1 MNRKPGQARQVMYK
15 SSKTLLLALFKPH
28 GPTLALAFLSSL
40 ISVAASLAVPV
51 LLGFSLDLLI
61 GEPVSIF
68 SSLTEVFLFL
78 AISILLAVIFQ
89 WLQGYLAAK
98 VSYSIVKDLRASL
111 YEKID
116 LLSVTTLE
124 EHRLGDLTSLLVN
137 DVDLLGDGLL
147 QGSQQLISGVATI
160 VGTMVCM
167 LLLSVPIGLLVIC
180 LTPLSILVTWFIA
193 HFSFKSFQQERH
205 KQAAFATQVEEM
217 FANEALMTIFNHAQV
232 EEEKAEKINQELYTV
247 GERSQFAG
255 SLTNPGTRFVNNIV
269 YALVAL
275 LGCMTVL
282 SPGST
287 LTIGVIQSFLV
298 YASQYSKPFYE
309 ITGVLTQL
317 QAAFAG
323 AARIAKFLSLPD
335 MEPDS
340 HSETLVAPIKGALT
354 CSHVD
359 FAYTDQ
365 KPVLQDVSFSVKPAK
380 HIALVGETGC
390 GKTTLINLIMRFI
403 DPNSGCISLDSCD
416 TQDIKRD
423 TLRSHIGMV
432 LQESWIFEGT
442 VLENIAFAKEGATF
456 EEVVAAAKKTRAHD
470 FIEQMEEGYNTRI
483 GGSTHALSEGQK
495 QLIAITR
502 AVLKDAPVLILDEA
516 TSSIDTRT
524 ELLVQRALEDLMK
537 GRTSIT
543 VAHRLST
550 IQNSDTILVMD
561 KGHIAEKGT
570 HQELLL
576 QQGLYAELYAS
587 QFAGK
592 ER

>member
-1 MNRKPGQARQVMYK
+1 MYK
-15 SSKTLLLALFKPH
+15 SPKTMLLALLKPH
-28 GPTLALAFLSSL
+28 VPTLVLAFVASL
-40 ISVAASLAVPV
+40 VSVAASLAVPV

-61 GEPVSIF
+61 GEPISIF
-68 SSLTEVFLFL
+68 SSLEQVFLFL
-78 AISILLAVIFQ
+78 ALSILLAVFFQ
-89 WLQGYLAAK
+89 WLQGFLAAK
-98 VSYSIVKDLRASL
+98 VSYSIVKDLRATI
-111 YEKID
+111 YEKTH
-116 LLSVTTLE
+116 LLSVSSLE
-124 EHRLGDLTSLLVN
+124 QHRIGDITSLLVN
-137 DVDLLGDGLL
+137 DADLLGDGLL
-147 QGSQQLISGVATI
+147 QGSQQLISGLATI

-193 HFSFKSFQQERH
+193 HFSYRSFQEERQ

-217 FANEALMTIFNHAQV
+217 FANEALMTVFNHAKA
-232 EEEKAEKINQELYTV
+232 EEKKVDSINRELYTV

-282 SPGST
+282 TPGSG

-323 AARIAKFLSLPD
+323 AARIAKFLSIPNMKPD
-335 MEPDS
+335 TQS
-340 HSETLVAPIKGALT
+340 QVLVEPIKGALS
-354 CSHVD
+354 CSHID
-359 FAYTDQ
+359 FSYTKQ
-365 KPVLQDVSFSVKPAK
+365 KPVLKDVNFSVKPAE

-390 GKTTLINLIMRFI
+390 GKTTIINLIMRFI
-403 DPNSGCISLDSCD
+403 DPDSGSIFLDSCN
-416 TQDIKRD
+416 TQHINRD
-423 TLRSHIGMV
+423 TLRSHVGMV
-432 LQESWIFEGT
+432 LQDSWIFEGT
-442 VLENIAFAKEGATF
+442 FFENIAFAKEGATL
-456 EEVVAAAKKTRAHD
+456 EEVVEAAKKTRAHD
-470 FIEQMEEGYNTRI
+470 FIEQTEQGYDTYI

-495 QLIAITR
+495 QLISITR

-524 ELLVQRALEDLMK
+524 ELLVQRALEELMK

-550 IQNSDTILVMD
+550 IQNSDTILVMN

-570 HQELLL
+570 HQELLAK
-576 QQGLYAELYAS
+576 QGLYAKLYAS

-592 ER
+592 EC